1 MLLRHLFETNFVIVK
16 KYRFVILMV
25 KLLVKIKCKFSFVCM
40 VTQGGKTITHKMLFS
55 RAMSN
60 LLLWQ
65 LFFNV
70 KTKSLNNEFC
80 VDYF

>member
-1 MLLRHLFETNFVIVK
+1 
-16 KYRFVILMV
+16 MV